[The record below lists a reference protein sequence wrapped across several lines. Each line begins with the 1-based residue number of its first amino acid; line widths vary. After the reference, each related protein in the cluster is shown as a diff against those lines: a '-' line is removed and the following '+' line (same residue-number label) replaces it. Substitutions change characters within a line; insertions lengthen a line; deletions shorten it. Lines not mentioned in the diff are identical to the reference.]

1 MKMLGNRVTIL
12 TNNIFLSKN
21 IIINLAYAKFKLDSI
36 QQESVCYIEFLTQC
50 NLNDT
55 SITMLD

>member
-12 TNNIFLSKN
+12 TNNIFLSK
-21 IIINLAYAKFKLDSI
+21 LHMAYAKFKLDSI